1 MRMWE
6 KLGRQISYGTWV
18 MYFIMLSIFL
28 FFRKKFK
35 LEEDDWYNCMLVGFF
50 IIIASN
56 TVFTEGMSTLG
67 RISVPYKPARTILVM
82 MVINQLLDNGRYW
95 AKRFALAFF
104 LGLAMINIYKDVND
118 PLMDICFAPYR
129 SIFDFNI
136 L

>member
-1 MRMWE
+1 MGDVFYNAE
-6 KLGRQISYGTWV
+6 
-18 MYFIMLSIFL
+18 YFS

-104 LGLAMINIYKDVND
+104 
-118 PLMDICFAPYR
+118 
-129 SIFDFNI
+129 
-136 L
+136 